1 METASS
7 KPISLLPVLSVN
19 FIGMLGYSI
28 IMPFLVF
35 LVNRFGGNEFIY
47 GVLGSIYPAFQ
58 FFGAPVLGRW
68 SDKFGRRKILLV
80 SQVGTLLAWFIFL
93 TALYLPVNALF
104 EVDSSTL
111 GVFGITV
118 PLVFL
123 FIARALDGLTGGNV
137 SVANAYLSD
146 ISNDE
151 NRKANFGKMAM
162 SSSLGF
168 IIGPALAGLL
178 GSTEYGE
185 TIPVLA
191 AILISSI
198 AVCLIW
204 FQLPE
209 SKADLVEP
217 RTRFSIKR
225 IFSFEHKEC
234 YKMKKCED
242 TNTPGVFKIP
252 HVFFMLIIYFLT
264 FLGFSFFYASFPMHA
279 LKQLSWNSLQLGIFF
294 SFLSG
299 LMIVVQGPLLSY
311 LSKRISDAQLV
322 LFGSIM
328 LVINFCLMATGSEVL
343 IYTAAF
349 LFALGNGLM
358 WPSYLSIL
366 SKVGGEKQQGSVQG
380 VANSSGSLA
389 SIVGLIL
396 GGYMYG
402 VIGPSTFY
410 LTAIILLVVFLLSF
424 RMLKLSDA

>member
-1 METASS
+1 
-7 KPISLLPVLSVN
+7 
-19 FIGMLGYSI
+19 
-28 IMPFLVF
+28 
-35 LVNRFGGNEFIY
+35 
-47 GVLGSIYPAFQ
+47 
-58 FFGAPVLGRW
+58 
-68 SDKFGRRKILLV
+68 
-80 SQVGTLLAWFIFL
+80 
-93 TALYLPVNALF
+93 
-104 EVDSSTL
+104 
-111 GVFGITV
+111 
-118 PLVFL
+118 
-123 FIARALDGLTGGNV
+123 
-137 SVANAYLSD
+137 
-146 ISNDE
+146 
-151 NRKANFGKMAM
+151 
-162 SSSLGF
+162 
-168 IIGPALAGLL
+168 
-178 GSTEYGE
+178 
-185 TIPVLA
+185 
-191 AILISSI
+191 
-198 AVCLIW
+198 
-204 FQLPE
+204 
-209 SKADLVEP
+209 
-217 RTRFSIKR
+217 
-225 IFSFEHKEC
+225 
-234 YKMKKCED
+234 
-242 TNTPGVFKIP
+242 
-252 HVFFMLIIYFLT
+252 
-264 FLGFSFFYASFPMHA
+264 MHA